1 MTDRDTPAPRNP
13 GSDAPAPEDRAGVP
27 LPLPE
32 PPMELLLRTAVAM
45 MGLTKTCR
53 TRRCRRQGRCTGPLA
68 PPPWPRCTGHLTE
81 ETRAWVPDDFAAKFA
96 RLGRA
101 PDPWPEPED
110 GHQEE
115 IDERRRAAYLLETAF
130 GFDHPLYGARIL
142 AWIAG
147 DPEQRRYRPW
157 LFSAPPEN
165 GAG

>member
-1 MTDRDTPAPRNP
+1 MTDRDTPARKNP
-13 GSDAPAPEDRAGVP
+13 GSDGPAPEDRTDGP

-32 PPMELLLRTAVAM
+32 LPMELLLRTAVAM
-45 MGLTKTCR
+45 EGLTGTCR
-53 TRRCRRQGRCTGPLA
+53 TRRCRRQGRCTGTLA
-68 PPPWPRCTGHLTE
+68 PPPWPRCTGHITE
-81 ETRAWVPDDFAAKFA
+81 EARVRFIEVFAAKFA

-101 PDPWPEPED
+101 PDPWPEPEN
-110 GHQEE
+110 GHEAE
-115 IDERRRAAYLLETAF
+115 IDERRRAISLIETAF

-157 LFSAPPEN
+157 LFKAPPQD